1 MPIYTYRCRT
11 CDYEFDKE
19 QRMSEDPLTD
29 CPECGQPQL
38 RKVVNSVGVVFKGSG
53 FYVTDNRNGS
63 AKSAG
68 AKADA
73 AAKKADT
80 EPAATSTTDSSA
92 TSSSN
97 TTTPSPAPEK
107 STAVPS

>member
-19 QRMSEDPLTD
+19 QRMSEDPLID

-63 AKSAG
+63 AKSPV
-68 AKADA
+68 AKTDA
-73 AAKKADT
+73 QAKKTEGEATAASSSSADGSAT
-80 EPAATSTTDSSA
+80 PAAS
-92 TSSSN
+92 
-97 TTTPSPAPEK
+97 PSPAPEK
-107 STAVPS
+107 STAVTP

>member
-29 CPECGQPQL
+29 CPDCGQPQL

-63 AKSAG
+63 AKAAG

-73 AAKKADT
+73 PAKKT
-80 EPAATSTTDSSA
+80 EGEASAASSADSSA
-92 TSSSN
+92 TPAA
-97 TTTPSPAPEK
+97 TTAPAPEK
-107 STAVPS
+107 STAVTS